1 MNRLKTSIRSEII
14 AHSSYIDS
22 SNSWI
27 IRDHNMKAL
36 IENLSLLLDT
46 SADTINKLFSEIEN
60 LECAI
65 EKIKLAKERSEKWN

>member
-14 AHSSYIDS
+14 AHSSFINS

-27 IRDHNMKAL
+27 IRDHNMRDL

-46 SADTINKLFSEIEN
+46 SADPINKLFLEIEN

-65 EKIKLAKERSEKWN
+65 EKIKLAKERIEE